1 MDILIDKTIDNGTIE
16 NVHIAPIG
24 DFYGSKAD
32 GSAIEE
38 HITLNSLQRIA
49 DDLNA
54 NNEEVLMDIDH
65 QSTREGNKKNTSAV
79 GWFHKFVVDPVK
91 GLFANLKLTKM
102 GKELIENREY
112 RYVSPTFSLDENG
125 EPSMLHS
132 VGATNLPAFKG
143 SVKPILNTEAKEI
156 STINKDILNMTTEEL
171 TTLIKE
177 TVKNE
182 LQMLNTCADKKT
194 EEVKN
199 EEVKEENKE
208 EIEKIKEE
216 VKEELKSEEI
226 KEEVNEE
233 IKEEVNGDVKE
244 EEVKE
249 ELRKALNEEE
259 KKEDKKEEVIK
270 MEVLNSAPAPQMEKT
285 EPWKALRGEQ
295 FFKYLR
301 EHPEVYT
308 R

>member
-1 MDILIDKTIDNGTIE
+1 MDNLIDKTIDNGTIE

-65 QSTREGNKKNTSAV
+65 QSTLEGNKKNTSAV

-143 SVKPILNTEAKEI
+143 NIKPILNTEAKEI
-156 STINKDILNMTTEEL
+156 STTNKDILTMTKEEL
-171 TTLIKE
+171 ITLIKE
-177 TVKNE
+177 TVKTE
-182 LQMLNTCADKKT
+182 LQMLNTCADTKT

-199 EEVKEENKE
+199 EEVKAENKD

-216 VKEELKSEEI
+216 VKEELKAEEI
-226 KEEVNEE
+226 
-233 IKEEVNGDVKE
+233 KE

-270 MEVLNSAPAPQMEKT
+270 MEVLNSAPTPSMEKS
-285 EPWKALRGEQ
+285 EPWRNLHGKEFFDWLR
-295 FFKYLR
+295 KNS
-301 EHPEVYT
+301 
-308 R
+308 

>member
-1 MDILIDKTIDNGTIE
+1 MDNLIDKTIDNGTIE

-38 HITLNSLQRIA
+38 HITVDSLKRIA
-49 DDLNA
+49 DGLNA

-112 RYVSPTFSLDENG
+112 RYVSPTFSLDEKG

-143 SVKPILNTEAKEI
+143 NIKPILNTEAKEI
-156 STINKDILNMTTEEL
+156 STTENKDILNMTTEEL

-216 VKEELKSEEI
+216 VKEELKAEEIKEEVSEEI
-226 KEEVNEE
+226 KEEVNGE
-233 IKEEVNGDVKE
+233 VKE

-270 MEVLNSAPAPQMEKT
+270 MEVLNSAPTPSMEKT
-285 EPWKALRGEQ
+285 EPWRNLHGKEFFDWLR
-295 FFKYLR
+295 KNS
-301 EHPEVYT
+301 
-308 R
+308 

>member
-1 MDILIDKTIDNGTIE
+1 MDILIDKTIDNGTIQ

-38 HITLNSLQRIA
+38 HITLKSLQRIA
-49 DDLNA
+49 DNLNA

-132 VGATNLPAFKG
+132 VGATNLPAFKE
-143 SVKPILNTEAKEI
+143 SLKPILNTEAKEI
-156 STINKDILNMTTEEL
+156 SAIKINKDILAMTTEEL
-171 TTLIKE
+171 KTLIKE
-177 TVKNE
+177 TVKTE
-182 LQMLNTCADKKT
+182 LQMLNTCAET
-194 EEVKN
+194 EVVKN
-199 EEVKEENKE
+199 EENKD

-216 VKEELKSEEI
+216 VKEELKAEEI

-233 IKEEVNGDVKE
+233 IKEEVNGEVKE

-259 KKEDKKEEVIK
+259 KKEDKKEEDKKEEVIK
-270 MEVLNSAPAPQMEKT
+270 MEVLNSAPTPSMEKS
-285 EPWKALRGEQ
+285 EPWRNLHGKEFFDWLR
-295 FFKYLR
+295 KNS
-301 EHPEVYT
+301 
-308 R
+308 

>member
-1 MDILIDKTIDNGTIE
+1 MDNLIDKTIDNGTIE

-38 HITLNSLQRIA
+38 HITVDSLKRIA
-49 DDLNA
+49 DGLNA
-54 NNEEVLMDIDH
+54 NNEEVLLDIDH

-112 RYVSPTFSLDENG
+112 RYVSPTFSLDEKG
-125 EPSMLHS
+125 EPSTLHS

-143 SVKPILNTEAKEI
+143 NIKPILNTEAKEI
-156 STINKDILNMTTEEL
+156 STTENKDILNMTTEEL

-194 EEVKN
+194 EEVNN

-216 VKEELKSEEI
+216 VKEELKAEEI

-270 MEVLNSAPAPQMEKT
+270 MEVLNSAPTPSMEKS
-285 EPWKALRGEQ
+285 EPWRNLHGKEFFDWLR
-295 FFKYLR
+295 KNS
-301 EHPEVYT
+301 
-308 R
+308 

>member
-1 MDILIDKTIDNGTIE
+1 MDNLIDKTIDNGTIE
-16 NVHIAPIG
+16 NVHIAPLG

-49 DDLNA
+49 DNLNA
-54 NNEEVLMDIDH
+54 NNEEVLLDIDH

-143 SVKPILNTEAKEI
+143 NIKPILNTEAKEI
-156 STINKDILNMTTEEL
+156 STANKDILTMTKEEL

-177 TVKNE
+177 TVKSE
-182 LQMLNTCADKKT
+182 LQGLNSCANKKT
-194 EEVKN
+194 EEVNN
-199 EEVKEENKE
+199 EEVKGENK
-208 EIEKIKEE
+208 
-216 VKEELKSEEI
+216 
-226 KEEVNEE
+226 
-233 IKEEVNGDVKE
+233 
-244 EEVKE
+244 
-249 ELRKALNEEE
+249 
-259 KKEDKKEEVIK
+259 
-270 MEVLNSAPAPQMEKT
+270 
-285 EPWKALRGEQ
+285 
-295 FFKYLR
+295 
-301 EHPEVYT
+301 
-308 R
+308 